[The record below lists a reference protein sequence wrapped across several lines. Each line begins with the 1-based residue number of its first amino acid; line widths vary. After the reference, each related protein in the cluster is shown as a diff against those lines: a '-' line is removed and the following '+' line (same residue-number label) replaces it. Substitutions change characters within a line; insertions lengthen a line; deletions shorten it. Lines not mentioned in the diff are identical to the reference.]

1 MKIPREVASTRCTE
15 KPLLLL
21 NAAMTVI
28 KWKLHLLDALKVP
41 CYIAQIDLRY
51 QLSCC
56 IDLMH

>member
-1 MKIPREVASTRCTE
+1 
-15 KPLLLL
+15 
-21 NAAMTVI
+21 MTVI